1 MEWLNYHHFR
11 YFWLVV
17 REGGVVPASRVLR
30 ISHPSVSAQLKL
42 LEETLGERLFDR
54 SGRRLELTEAGR
66 VAYRYADEI
75 FSLGFEFLDVLRGA
89 GANVDRPIELRVG
102 ITDVMPKLVVRRLLD
117 PALRM
122 DQAVRLSCTHDQHD
136 RLLAQLALHSLDV
149 VLADAPVAPS
159 SGIRAYNHPLGEC
172 GVTFF
177 AAPALARKLGAG
189 FPACLD
195 RAPFLAPAPATSLA
209 RALTQW
215 FDEKGIRPRIAAE
228 FDDSALMKTFG
239 ADGVGVFCT
248 PAVVE
253 AQVRAQYGVEVI
265 GATSDITERFYAI
278 SMERRVKNAAV
289 SSVCQGAKD
298 ELFAPRK
305 RRKRRSTPSQP
316 R

>member
-30 ISHPSVSAQLKL
+30 ISHPSVSAQLKQ
-42 LEETLGERLFDR
+42 LEEALGEPLFDR

-75 FSLGFEFLDVLRGA
+75 FSLGVEFLDVLRGA
-89 GANVDRPIELRVG
+89 DVGRPIELRVG

-122 DQAVRLSCTHDQHD
+122 DETVRLSCTHDQHD
-136 RLLAQLALHSLDV
+136 RLVAQLALHSLDV

-177 AAPALARKLGAG
+177 AAPALARKLGAD

-195 RAPFLAPAPATSLA
+195 RAPFLAPAPATALA

-215 FDEKGIRPRIAAE
+215 FDEREIRPHIAAE

-253 AQVRAQYGVEVI
+253 AEVRAQYGVEAI
-265 GATSDITERFYAI
+265 GATDDILERFYAI
-278 SMERRVKNAAV
+278 SMERRVKNVAV
-289 SSVCQGAKD
+289 SAVCEGAKD
-298 ELFAPRK
+298 KLFGPSK
-305 RRKRRSTPSQP
+305 RRKHR
-316 R
+316 